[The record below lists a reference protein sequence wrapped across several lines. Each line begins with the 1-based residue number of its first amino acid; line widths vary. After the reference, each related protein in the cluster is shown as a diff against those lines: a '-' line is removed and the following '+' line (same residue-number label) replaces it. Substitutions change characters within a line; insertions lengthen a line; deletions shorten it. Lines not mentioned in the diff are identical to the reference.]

1 MPLPKPKG
9 DETKDQFIERC
20 MGDETMRSEF
30 PDEDQRY
37 AICHAQW
44 ERPKDNAADHEIES
58 HRFVTLKSSVGGVR
72 RETVGGREYLVVPT
86 VAIVQGVLNGELAL
100 AEEFGAQVAA
110 WNGRPVV
117 YRHPY
122 YRGVPISA
130 NSSPQVAAAYQIGTI
145 YNAQLD
151 GDRLKAEMW
160 IDLEKVRNMSEEVQA
175 RVRAMERGEPV
186 EVSTGYFAVLERSSG
201 TYNGRPYYAIQRR
214 IVPDHLAV
222 LPADEIGACSWADG
236 CGAPRVAHRRNH
248 ETKGGEMMS
257 GPGRV
262 KAVLMSAMR
271 ALGLT
276 TNEMSHADIRDAL
289 YRALTNALP
298 KDTYVF
304 VRDVYDDYVVYEV
317 GDLTGNERILKRS
330 YTIDQNGNVILG
342 DDETEVRP
350 ETNYVEVTPPEDQQ
364 SQQTAVTN
372 RQITKS
378 SEGAAVSG
386 TVIVNS
392 CGCNKRS
399 AVNNEK
405 KEVENVRK
413 QELINALIANTAT
426 KWTEADRAVLEQ
438 LDETVLEKMLPVNQT
453 EPAPAVNEAKTP
465 EDVIAN
471 ISDPQLR
478 AVFDR
483 LIRQARERRNQ
494 MISELTAN
502 SRCRFSKERL
512 EAMSDDDL
520 EALYES
526 LKPED
531 YSGRPA
537 PRLAANAADD
547 DRIPP
552 PPAVLLAKSQ

>member
-1 MPLPKPKG
+1 L
-9 DETKDQFIERC
+9 
-20 MGDETMRSEF
+20 
-30 PDEDQRY
+30 
-37 AICHAQW
+37 
-44 ERPKDNAADHEIES
+44 
-58 HRFVTLKSSVGGVR
+58 
-72 RETVGGREYLVVPT
+72 
-86 VAIVQGVLNGELAL
+86 
-100 AEEFGAQVAA
+100 
-110 WNGRPVV
+110 
-117 YRHPY
+117 
-122 YRGVPISA
+122 
-130 NSSPQVAAAYQIGTI
+130 
-145 YNAQLD
+145 
-151 GDRLKAEMW
+151 
-160 IDLEKVRNMSEEVQA
+160 
-175 RVRAMERGEPV
+175 
-186 EVSTGYFAVLERSSG
+186 
-201 TYNGRPYYAIQRR
+201 
-214 IVPDHLAV
+214 
-222 LPADEIGACSWADG
+222 
-236 CGAPRVAHRRNH
+236 
-248 ETKGGEMMS
+248 S

-276 TNEMSHADIRDAL
+276 TNEMSHADIRDSL

-364 SQQTAVTN
+364 SQQTTVTN

-378 SEGAAVSG
+378 QEDVAVSG

-405 KEVENVRK
+405 KEVENVKK
-413 QELINALIANTAT
+413 QELINTLIANTAT

-438 LDETVLEKMLPVNQT
+438 LDEAVLEKMLPVQT

-502 SRCRFSKERL
+502 SRCRFPKERL

-537 PRLAANAADD
+537 PRLAANAADE